1 MLCLLPMAMGLAV
14 YDRLPETLPT
24 HWGFSGEVNGWSSRA
39 FVVFGLPLMM
49 AGLGLFT
56 QIMLENDPKKAN
68 MPEILKT
75 VVRCTFPVMSFVLV
89 SLTLMAGLGRAVPVP
104 MVTAILVGAL
114 FIVLGNYMPKCRQ
127 TYTMGIRLPWTLSSE
142 ENWRRTHRL
151 AGKLYTLAGILFLAA
166 AFLME
171 VIPGNLGA
179 ILIIGV
185 VVMLCVPSVYSFLL
199 YKKGI

>member
-1 MLCLLPMAMGLAV
+1 MAMGLAV

-24 HWGFSGEVNGWSSRA
+24 HWGFNGEVNGWSSRA
-39 FVVFGLPLMM
+39 FVVFGLPL
-49 AGLGLFT
+49 
-56 QIMLENDPKKAN
+56 
-68 MPEILKT
+68 
-75 VVRCTFPVMSFVLV
+75 
-89 SLTLMAGLGRAVPVP
+89 LMAGLGRTVPVP
-104 MVTAILVGAL
+104 MITAILVGAL

-171 VIPGNLGA
+171 LIPGNLGA
-179 ILIIGV
+179 IMIIGV